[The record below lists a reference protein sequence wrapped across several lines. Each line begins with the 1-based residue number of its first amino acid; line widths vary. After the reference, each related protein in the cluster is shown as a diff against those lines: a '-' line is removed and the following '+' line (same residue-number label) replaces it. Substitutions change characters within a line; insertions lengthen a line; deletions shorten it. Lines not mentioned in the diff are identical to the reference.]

1 MLMEN
6 SNTVMLPTVY
16 SGDLLL
22 INNVKINKILQY
34 KIGYMKLWASNTG
47 RNMAGSNRGT
57 MIGIFPKLFIKIGK
71 MTEDEMSEFLSLVN
85 KASADVTYYD
95 TEYKRQVTASFY
107 FGDAIDELNRK
118 RDMTHKAI
126 EINIIANDARE

>member
-1 MLMEN
+1 M
-6 SNTVMLPTVY
+6 NTYSQTVIYPTVY
-16 SGDLLL
+16 NGDLLL
-22 INNVKINKILQY
+22 INNKKINKIIQY

-71 MTEDEMSEFLSLVN
+71 MDEDEMSEFLSIVN
-85 KASADVTYYD
+85 KASANVTYYD
-95 TEYKRQVTASFY
+95 TEYKRQITMSFY

>member
-1 MLMEN
+1 MEN